1 MAGEVVGAIERALA
15 VAAPVLRSWG
25 FRNWGGRHG
34 EWNGGKMGRGTRT
47 IQTGVF
53 LRWMLVL
60 PHRIPEKW
68 RRRAS
73 PNC

>member
-34 EWNGGKMGRGTRT
+34 EWNGGKMGEG
-47 IQTGVF
+47 
-53 LRWMLVL
+53 
-60 PHRIPEKW
+60 
-68 RRRAS
+68 
-73 PNC
+73 N